1 MAKLSQLSQIVL
13 LLNERSSCLLV
24 AARLL
29 STCQSIVRFK
39 AWLVSPSLPF
49 VATIDSFGLETVPLR
64 PPKPTLLAKWKKA
77 KYKKRVTDWA
87 AALVLKFCQK
97 GGKVHHFF
105 FLTYSWGPRSSQGMM
120 MTQTCQPSC
129 AIPQG
134 EFRGEELP
142 PPPPV
147 DLLDINL
154 VIGLKKSHLF
164 KQHCKCHFCFSNISV
179 KFSVSIKT

>member
-1 MAKLSQLSQIVL
+1 MEKGKIQETSDGLGS
-13 LLNERSSCLLV
+13 
-24 AARLL
+24 
-29 STCQSIVRFK
+29 STCAKI
-39 AWLVSPSLPF
+39 LP
-49 VATIDSFGLETVPLR
+49 E
-64 PPKPTLLAKWKKA
+64 
-77 KYKKRVTDWA
+77 
-87 AALVLKFCQK
+87 
-97 GGKVHHFF
+97 GGKSASLF

-154 VIGLKKSHLF
+154 VMGLKKSHLF
-164 KQHCKCHFCFSNISV
+164 KQHCKYHFCFSNISV
-179 KFSVSIKT
+179 KFSVSIETKTRPLIGRFGIDAGKQSKQMILHFLQICLCAKKILLKNWLCDTFWYFQITLDPP

>member
-105 FLTYSWGPRSSQGMM
+105 S
-120 MTQTCQPSC
+120 
-129 AIPQG
+129 
-134 EFRGEELP
+134 
-142 PPPPV
+142 
-147 DLLDINL
+147 LLILEDQE
-154 VIGLKKSHLF
+154 V
-164 KQHCKCHFCFSNISV
+164 V
-179 KFSVSIKT
+179 KV

>member
-1 MAKLSQLSQIVL
+1 
-13 LLNERSSCLLV
+13 
-24 AARLL
+24 
-29 STCQSIVRFK
+29 
-39 AWLVSPSLPF
+39 
-49 VATIDSFGLETVPLR
+49 
-64 PPKPTLLAKWKKA
+64 
-77 KYKKRVTDWA
+77 
-87 AALVLKFCQK
+87 
-97 GGKVHHFF
+97 
-105 FLTYSWGPRSSQGMM
+105 

-154 VIGLKKSHLF
+154 LMGLKKSHLF
-164 KQHCKCHFCFSNISV
+164 KQHCKYHFCFSNIPV